1 MGVVNNRIDIDAL
14 EKYSGGGGG
23 GGGEYAPLKIID
35 KNDISHSADAYT
47 EIPYTLP
54 DDITKYHF
62 AIISGRMLGDDYDFG
77 IIVPISIFVDN
88 KRIGAIE
95 MASTTASIR
104 SVALNATTNSLRIT
118 TGYEVTAGRI
128 TVHLI

>member
-14 EKYSGGGGG
+14 EKSGGGGG

-35 KNDISHSADAYT
+35 KNDISHSAEGYT

-62 AIISGRMLGDDYDFG
+62 AIISGRMVQDDYDFG
-77 IIVPISIFVDN
+77 IIVPINTFIEN
-88 KRIGAIE
+88 RRIGAVE
-95 MASTTASIR
+95 MVSTSAGIR
-104 SVALNATTNSLRIT
+104 SLALNATTELLRIST
-118 TGYEVTAGRI
+118 FYAVSAGRI